1 MSSKKPINILDRY
14 KRFNII
20 NNIINEKIKKDKKK
34 CLYPVKFGVYTL
46 NDVILLFKKIGS
58 NSSYGSIFLSEIK
71 DKNNHKYK
79 FATKVQ
85 LLTDDTYAELNYLK
99 LVTKTSID
107 NKNIHFPLMY
117 NNLECSYFNK
127 NDELMPLNLRDNDKD
142 KNFDGVN
149 SYYSTFVEL
158 ANGDL
163 GSFILKNYKKITLK
177 QLKNILGQCFIAI
190 LSCHRLKFNHNDS
203 HIYNFL
209 YHIIKTDNNSCFKY
223 VYNDLVFYIENV
235 GLNWVIWD
243 FGYSKYE
250 SIFFTTDYMYD
261 YIILIKTI
269 IDELNENNID
279 IFNSFI
285 KKLYTYLYKFKKDYD
300 LISFLL
306 KNNILFS
313 DKPIGDII
321 TTITL

>member
-20 NNIINEKIKKDKKK
+20 NNIIDEKIKKDKKK

-190 LSCHRLKFNHNDS
+190 LSCHRLKFNHNDT
-203 HIYNFL
+203 HIFNFL

-243 FGYSKYE
+243 FGFSEK
-250 SIFFTTDYMYD
+250 IGFFNNNYLRD
-261 YIILIKTI
+261 YIDLIAFLINKILHDYNI
-269 IDELNENNID
+269 ILFNEWLEHLFYDIQKFNN
-279 IFNSFI
+279 
-285 KKLYTYLYKFKKDYD
+285 DYD
-300 LISFLL
+300 LIKHLL
-306 KNNILFS
+306 HTLFS
-313 DKPIGDII
+313 DKPIGNIII
-321 TTITL
+321 TINL

>member
-1 MSSKKPINILDRY
+1 MSSKKSINVLDRY
-14 KRFNII
+14 TRFDII
-20 NNIINEKIKKDKKK
+20 NNIIKEKIKNDKKK

-46 NDVILLFKKIGS
+46 NDVILLLKKIGS

-71 DKNNHKYK
+71 DNHKYK

-85 LLTDDTYAELNYLK
+85 LLTDDTYHELKFLEV
-99 LVTKTSID
+99 VTKKSIET
-107 NKNIHFPLMY
+107 NNIHFPLMF

-127 NDELMPLNLRDNDKD
+127 NDELMPLNLRDNNKD

-163 GSFILKNYKKITLK
+163 GSYILNNYKKITLK

-190 LSCHRLKFNHNDS
+190 LSCHRLKFNHNDT

-209 YHIIKTDNNSCFKY
+209 YHNIKTDNNSCFKY
-223 VYNDLVFYIENV
+223 VYKDLVFYIENI

-243 FGYSKYE
+243 FGFSEK
-250 SIFFTTDYMYD
+250 IGFFNDYLKD
-261 YIILIKTI
+261 YIKFIAYLIIFLNHYKIILF
-269 IDELNENNID
+269 NEYLQQLFFDIQKNN
-279 IFNSFI
+279 
-285 KKLYTYLYKFKKDYD
+285 KDYD
-300 LISFLL
+300 LIKHLL
-306 KNNILFS
+306 HTLFS
-313 DKPIGDII
+313 DKPIGNIII
-321 TTITL
+321 TINL

>member
-20 NNIINEKIKKDKKK
+20 NNIIDEKIKKDKKK

-209 YHIIKTDNNSCFKY
+209 YHIIKTDNNSCFHPMQ
-223 VYNDLVFYIENV
+223 LA
-235 GLNWVIWD
+235 
-243 FGYSKYE
+243 
-250 SIFFTTDYMYD
+250 
-261 YIILIKTI
+261 LI
-269 IDELNENNID
+269 
-279 IFNSFI
+279 
-285 KKLYTYLYKFKKDYD
+285 
-300 LISFLL
+300 
-306 KNNILFS
+306 
-313 DKPIGDII
+313 
-321 TTITL
+321 

>member
-243 FGYSKYE
+243 FGFSEK
-250 SIFFTTDYMYD
+250 IGFFNNNYLRD
-261 YIILIKTI
+261 YIDLIAFLINKILHDYNI
-269 IDELNENNID
+269 ILFNEWLEHLFYDIQKFNN
-279 IFNSFI
+279 
-285 KKLYTYLYKFKKDYD
+285 DYD
-300 LISFLL
+300 LIKHLL
-306 KNNILFS
+306 HTLFS
-313 DKPIGDII
+313 DKPIGNIII
-321 TTITL
+321 TINL

>member
-20 NNIINEKIKKDKKK
+20 NNIIDEKIKKDKNK

-243 FGYSKYE
+243 FGFSEK
-250 SIFFTTDYMYD
+250 IGFFNNNYLRD
-261 YIILIKTI
+261 YIDLIAFLINKILHDYNI
-269 IDELNENNID
+269 ILFNEWLEHLFYDIQKFNN
-279 IFNSFI
+279 
-285 KKLYTYLYKFKKDYD
+285 DYD
-300 LISFLL
+300 LIKHLL
-306 KNNILFS
+306 HTLFS
-313 DKPIGDII
+313 DKPIGNIII
-321 TTITL
+321 TINL